1 MYDYIITGA
10 GPAGCVLANRLSEN
24 PAIKVLLLE
33 AGNPDRN
40 PLIHMPAGF
49 AKLTGTAA
57 TWGYSTV
64 PQKHLD
70 NREVWYPQGRVLG
83 GGSSINAQVYTR
95 GHPLDYDEWAD
106 EEGCEGWSFKDVLP
120 YFVKSENNNRL
131 CNDYHG
137 VEGPLKVSDPVPHKL
152 TSTFVQAAQQAG
164 FPYSC
169 DFNGDN
175 QEGFGYYQVTN
186 RDGKRSSAA
195 VVYLKPVLGRD
206 NLSVITKATVT
217 KVVIENGRATGVEYV
232 LRGSS
237 KIHQA
242 RASKEVLVSSGAV
255 GSPKLLQLSGIG
267 PADQLNVLG
276 IKPVHD
282 LPSVGENFQDHMD
295 VFVVSE
301 CSDDYSFDRY
311 KPLHM
316 NAWAGLEYLMF
327 NSGPVASNL
336 CDGGGF
342 WYADSEARSPDI
354 QFHFLPGSGL
364 EHGLKKIRNGVTLNS
379 AVLRPKS
386 RGTVRL
392 ASSNPLDAPLIDPN
406 YWAEQYDREMS
417 VEGFKIAREIMA
429 QSAFKPFI
437 KQESMPGMGCKT
449 DEQIMA
455 YARQYSKTDYHPV
468 GACKM
473 GAVTDERSVVGPDLK
488 VIGLDGLRVVDSSV
502 MPKVVSSNTNAPTI
516 MIAEKAAVMILEELA
531 VTQHSDAKTA

>member
-10 GPAGCVLANRLSEN
+10 GPAGCVLANRLSAN

-64 PQKHLD
+64 AQKHLD

-95 GHPLDYDEWAD
+95 GHPLDYDEWAN

-120 YFVKSENNNRL
+120 YFVKAENNNRL
-131 CNDYHG
+131 CNQYHG
-137 VEGPLKVSDPVPHKL
+137 VDGPLKVSDPVPHKL

-164 FPYSC
+164 FPYSS

-175 QEGFGYYQVTN
+175 QAGFGYYQVTN

-206 NLSVITKATVT
+206 NLTVITKATVT
-217 KVVIENGRATGVEYV
+217 KVIVERGRAVGVEYV

-237 KIHQA
+237 KIQQA
-242 RASKEVLVSSGAV
+242 LADQEVLVSSGAV

-267 PADQLNVLG
+267 PADQLQALG
-276 IKPVHD
+276 IKAVHD

-392 ASSNPLDAPLIDPN
+392 ASSDPLAPPLIDPN

-417 VEGFKIAREIMA
+417 VEGFKLAREIMA
-429 QSAFKPFI
+429 QPVFKSFI
-437 KQESMPGMGCKT
+437 KQESMPGIECKT

-455 YARQYSKTDYHPV
+455 YARKHSKTDYHPV

-473 GAVTDERSVVGPDLK
+473 GAITDERSVVGPDLK
-488 VIGLDGLRVVDSSV
+488 VIGLAGLRVIDSSV
-502 MPKVVSSNTNAPTI
+502 MPRVVSSNTNAPTI
-516 MIAEKAAVMILEELA
+516 MIAEKAADMVLA
-531 VTQHSDAKTA
+531 ALDVKKQEVAQI